1 MVKTNIMGLI
11 IFFPSTLSWSTADLP
26 KFMKKEC
33 NYPLFYMFNV
43 GKESIKTLDILVG
56 NIKKYLL
63 SYNSL
68 PDYCHYC
75 Y

>member
-1 MVKTNIMGLI
+1 MGLI
-11 IFFPSTLSWSTADLP
+11 IIFPSTLSWSTAGLP

-43 GKESIKTLDILVG
+43 GEERIKTLNILVG
-56 NIKKYLL
+56 NIKNYLL
-63 SYNSL
+63 SYKSFL
-68 PDYCHYC
+68 DYCRYC